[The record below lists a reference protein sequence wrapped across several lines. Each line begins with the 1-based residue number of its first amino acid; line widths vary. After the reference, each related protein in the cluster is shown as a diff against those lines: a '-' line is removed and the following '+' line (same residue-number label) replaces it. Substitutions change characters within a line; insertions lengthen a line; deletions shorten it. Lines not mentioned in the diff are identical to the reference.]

1 MCKKC
6 PYSEILGLH
15 FPSFGLNT
23 GKHEPEYLRIRTL
36 FAQWVMQLKCI
47 SEKQTPFNNIA
58 KSITH
63 GGVFQVL

>member
-1 MCKKC
+1 M
-6 PYSEILGLH
+6 GLH